1 MMQKRHIHLQ
11 SGNIRQFS
19 SCALQH
25 GNALLAG
32 KPKAGPDIRDRRGS
46 AGGTTRQEQAKGNAH
61 AYVHQGPSGLDSL
74 VSTLAAASPAL
85 ADETAPPSDFKIT
98 GSAAVVSQYRFRGI
112 SQSNNR
118 PAVQGAITV
127 AHSSGFYVSTWGR
140 APRPATARST
150 SAAPKSTFTAATPMV
165 WAAAA

>member
-1 MMQKRHIHLQ
+1 MLMRTSIK
-11 SGNIRQFS
+11 
-19 SCALQH
+19 
-25 GNALLAG
+25 ALLA
-32 KPKAGPDIRDRRGS
+32 S
-46 AGGTTRQEQAKGNAH
+46 T
-61 AYVHQGPSGLDSL
+61 LL

-140 APRPATARST
+140 APGSATARST

>member
-1 MMQKRHIHLQ
+1 MHFSAGSPKPVQIYETTGPPQAGRRVKNKQKEMLMRTSIK
-11 SGNIRQFS
+11 
-19 SCALQH
+19 
-25 GNALLAG
+25 ALLA
-32 KPKAGPDIRDRRGS
+32 S
-46 AGGTTRQEQAKGNAH
+46 T
-61 AYVHQGPSGLDSL
+61 SL

-127 AHSSGFYVSTWGR
+127 AHSSGFCFDLGSSASVGNSTVNIGG
-140 APRPATARST
+140 TEIDVYGGYT
-150 SAAPKSTFTAATPMV
+150 HGL
-165 WAAAA
+165 AAAA